1 MQQKEVLVVGGRLLG
16 PRNPYDSNDKD
27 NKNKDLA
34 MSLTIDKWQLD
45 VDLDKRVVRIKGPN
59 RAIYPLMEGTI
70 LLCMEKETNGVESYF
85 TKFYDTKVLE
95 FFKKYGI
102 DDVIVEDPNH
112 SFDFRGNAT
121 ICTDGKVISKT
132 TFGEQSISVKGASYV
147 LEYWEEN
154 EDNSGTLA
162 KNVGAL
168 AQYANSFKKSNST
181 FLKNKQKGLK
191 CLLHTQDGVVTLG
204 MTFENEGARKD

>member
-1 MQQKEVLVVGGRLLG
+1 
-16 PRNPYDSNDKD
+16 
-27 NKNKDLA
+27 

-121 ICTDGKVISKT
+121 ICTDGKVVSKT

-154 EDNSGTLA
+154 EDDT
-162 KNVGAL
+162 GAL

-204 MTFENEGARKD
+204 VTFENGGARRD

>member
-34 MSLTIDKWQLD
+34 MSLTIDKWQLE

-121 ICTDGKVISKT
+121 ICTDGKVISET
-132 TFGEQSISVKGASYV
+132 SFGEQSIRVKGASYV

-154 EDNSGTLA
+154 EDGSALA
-162 KNVGAL
+162 KGTSAL
-168 AQYANSFKKSNST
+168 VQYANSFRKSNST

-204 MTFENEGARKD
+204 MTFENGGARRD

>member
-16 PRNPYDSNDKD
+16 PRNPYDNNDKD

-121 ICTDGKVISKT
+121 ICTDGKVVSKT

-154 EDNSGTLA
+154 EDDT
-162 KNVGAL
+162 GAL
-168 AQYANSFKKSNST
+168 AQYTNSFKKSNST

-204 MTFENEGARKD
+204 VTFENGGARRD

>member
-121 ICTDGKVISKT
+121 ICTDGKVISET
-132 TFGEQSISVKGASYV
+132 SFGEQRIRVKGASYV
-147 LEYWEEN
+147 LEYWKEN
-154 EDNSGTLA
+154 EDGS
-162 KNVGAL
+162 AL
-168 AQYANSFKKSNST
+168 AQYANSFRKSNST

-204 MTFENEGARKD
+204 MTFENGGASRD

>member
-34 MSLTIDKWQLD
+34 MSLTIDKWQLE

-121 ICTDGKVISKT
+121 ICTDGKVISET
-132 TFGEQSISVKGASYV
+132 SFGEQSIRVKGASYV

-154 EDNSGTLA
+154 EDGSALA
-162 KNVGAL
+162 KGTSAL
-168 AQYANSFKKSNST
+168 AQYANSFRKSNST

-204 MTFENEGARKD
+204 MTFENGGARRD

>member
-121 ICTDGKVISKT
+121 TCTDGKVVSKT

-154 EDNSGTLA
+154 EDDTGVLASTLI
-162 KNVGAL
+162 VL
-168 AQYANSFKKSNST
+168 KKAIPL
-181 FLKNKQKGLK
+181 FLKINKK
-191 CLLHTQDGVVTLG
+191 V
-204 MTFENEGARKD
+204 

>member
-85 TKFYDTKVLE
+85 TKFYDAKVLE

-121 ICTDGKVISKT
+121 ICTDGKVISET
-132 TFGEQSISVKGASYV
+132 SFGEQSIRVKGASYV

-154 EDNSGTLA
+154 EDGSALA
-162 KNVGAL
+162 KGTSAL
-168 AQYANSFKKSNST
+168 AQYANSFRKSNST

-204 MTFENEGARKD
+204 MTFENGGARRD